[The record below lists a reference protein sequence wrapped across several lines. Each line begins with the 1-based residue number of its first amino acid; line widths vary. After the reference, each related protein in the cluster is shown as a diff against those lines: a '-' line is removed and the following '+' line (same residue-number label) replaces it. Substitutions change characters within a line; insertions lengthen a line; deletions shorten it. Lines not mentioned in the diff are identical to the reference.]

1 MAVLRRISKS
11 KKIAIEL
18 SASYTVFGRAD
29 NCDIVI
35 ENDDQLS
42 REHCGF
48 RKYPDDKFTVVDFG
62 SRNGTFVNGE
72 QIFEETELHHGDKV
86 KFGSAE
92 FTFINETEIK
102 DRLDS
107 VRGIESAAG
116 SKDAGDSKDGEG
128 GEGGDEPAQ
137 KKSKGSKISD
147 ALNEVEHDLEE
158 RDYGSLMKEIVSQT
172 RKKPPK
178 RKPKSDDNDAENV
191 YW

>member
-1 MAVLRRISKS
+1 MMAVLRRISKS
-11 KKIAIEL
+11 KKIEIEL

-48 RKYPDDKFTVVDFG
+48 RKYPDDKFAVVDFG
-62 SRNGTFVNGE
+62 SRNGTFVNGD
-72 QIFEETELHHGDKV
+72 QIFEEQELHHGDKV

-102 DRLDS
+102 DRLDN
-107 VRGIESAAG
+107 VRGMDSAAAG
-116 SKDAGDSKDGEG
+116 KDEKD
-128 GEGGDEPAQ
+128 DEEDAAAP
-137 KKSKGSKISD
+137 KKKGSKMSE

-158 RDYGSLMKEIVSQT
+158 SDYGSLMKEIVKQT
-172 RKKPPK
+172 KKKPPK
-178 RKPKSDDNDAENV
+178 PKRNESDDDAENV